1 MPLSPDQMIKSHGS
15 EYPDAVVF
23 NGVRMPLVREGRFQ
37 RVYENSELKRGTV
50 VSRFMDGTAE
60 ITLSELQELWPTWT
74 WIERHDFTNA
84 TRWLHEHAEFPEI
97 LRYMLDH
104 GNTKDFCAIALSV
117 SKGLPKDEAFARLS
131 NILDQI
137 PIDRS
142 VNITQAIAHTKHPDA
157 LDRLR
162 EHLPKILSDP
172 RLMEPADSCHEVTY
186 AAACCI
192 EHLILLNAP
201 PDEFETHVRQLNDH
215 SSARLLDW
223 VRRRLSKYYPWLGEP
238 EPLPTF

>member
-1 MPLSPDQMIKSHGS
+1 MPLSRDQMIKSHGS

-37 RVYENSELKRGTV
+37 RVYENPELKRGTV

-84 TRWLHEHAEFPEI
+84 TRWLHEHAEFPGI

-104 GNTKDFCAIALSV
+104 GNTEDFCTIALPV
-117 SKGLPKDEAFARLS
+117 SCGLPKDEAFARLS
-131 NILDQI
+131 DILDQM
-137 PIDRS
+137 PIHRS
-142 VNITQAIAHTKHPDA
+142 ANITQAIAHTKHPDA
-157 LDRLR
+157 LERLR
-162 EHLPKILSDP
+162 QHLPKILSDP
-172 RLMEPADSCHEVTY
+172 RLMEPADFCNDVAY

-192 EHLILLNAP
+192 EHLLLLNAP
-201 PDEFETHVRQLNDH
+201 SDEFEAHVRRLSGH
-215 SSARLLDW
+215 PSASTLDSL
-223 VRRRLSKYYPWLGEP
+223 RRRLSKYYPWLGGP